1 MEQSIALSTKFY
13 QKAVRSVMRAM
24 HRKSGQ
30 TSSISSPSRTPCM
43 LAVDLRPDVHSL
55 RGPLD
60 DDNVSAKFMVNASI
74 TPSFPFKCL
83 AALRL

>member
-1 MEQSIALSTKFY
+1 
-13 QKAVRSVMRAM
+13 
-24 HRKSGQ
+24 
-30 TSSISSPSRTPCM
+30 M

-83 AALRL
+83 AAEAMKDDAHPNQES